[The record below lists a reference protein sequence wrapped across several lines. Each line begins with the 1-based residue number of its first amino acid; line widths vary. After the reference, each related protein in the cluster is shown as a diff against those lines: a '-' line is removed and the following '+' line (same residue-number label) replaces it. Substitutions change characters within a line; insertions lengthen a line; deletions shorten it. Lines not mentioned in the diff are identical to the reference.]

1 MTMITI
7 TPNSNQNPPPLL
19 LGDKPQ
25 GQFTQLGGG
34 QNQPNLPGVVNFGEE
49 PIIINIQGKMGQVQ
63 QNQGGQVQQNQGGQ
77 KQGNIGTEI
86 KESLNT
92 LIGMLQNLG
101 GGDKGNGGENGGEV
115 KEAQGPSGLLG
126 LLKHKLDLV
135 FGLLGTGVEG
145 TK

>member
-1 MTMITI
+1 
-7 TPNSNQNPPPLL
+7 
-19 LGDKPQ
+19 
-25 GQFTQLGGG
+25 QFTQLGGA

-49 PIIINIQGKMGQVQ
+49 PIIINIQGKK
-63 QNQGGQVQQNQGGQ
+63 GQVQQNQGGQ

-92 LIGMLQNLG
+92 LIGMLQNFL
-101 GGDKGNGGENGGEV
+101 GGDKGNGGEV

-126 LLKHKLDLV
+126 LLKHKLDLI